1 MSLSSVGRDIPSSC
15 ANSVLFNS
23 RCRYLLYSK
32 SNLSDVN
39 GLRPLYLPFRFAMK
53 DVKGEFVKD
62 SFMKD
67 TYFQIRDLDGT
78 NIYYIIYRW
87 WDKLANGKVKF
98 EDVVNG
104 EGTVFIARN

>member
-1 MSLSSVGRDIPSSC
+1 MSIKEQIRAI
-15 ANSVLFNS
+15 
-23 RCRYLLYSK
+23 
-32 SNLSDVN
+32 
-39 GLRPLYLPFRFAMK
+39 ME

-87 WDKLANGKVKF
+87 
-98 EDVVNG
+98 
-104 EGTVFIARN
+104 

>member
-1 MSLSSVGRDIPSSC
+1 MSIKEQIRAI
-15 ANSVLFNS
+15 
-23 RCRYLLYSK
+23 
-32 SNLSDVN
+32 
-39 GLRPLYLPFRFAMK
+39 MK

-98 EDVVNG
+98 EYVVNG